1 MHTLQRIIT
10 FVLFADAKKTQRQ
23 SMNKIP
29 PLYPYQQKLEDSV
42 LKEWKSGKKRLFV
55 QLGTG
60 GGKTFIFSDIANKTL
75 KKGNKVLIVTHRD
88 ELLTQAGG
96 TLERFGLNPALITSQ
111 TKHVPSGNGLYVSMI
126 ETLVNR
132 LKKEEWQEWYKD
144 INLLICDEGHLQDF
158 NKLLENPL
166 TREKYVLGF
175 SATPKRTGHQRQLS
189 EDYEELIC
197 GPDVQTLINM
207 GYLVPD
213 RYFGVP
219 IDLKGVH
226 LDKGEYNTEELFDKY
241 NKKEL
246 YAGVIDNWKRICP
259 DTITIVFCVN
269 VQHTINTC
277 KAFNDAGIKAKFLVS
292 EVAKP
297 KNDTKLGE
305 YQNYLDNFEAFSG
318 KRKDVISEF
327 KRGDFK
333 VLVNCGIATT
343 GFDYPEIQTV
353 IMNRATTSEN
363 LLMQCLGR
371 GARIHPNKEY
381 FNLLDFGENCKRLG
395 YYRQEREY
403 SLTHEESSKKGEGVA
418 GVKTCPKCKALLNT
432 STMMCKY
439 CGYVFEKTQEQK
451 IVELVEIKYS
461 EAKQELKTIKDYE
474 IYCKA
479 KSYNKNWLFR
489 QIFVKFGKDGLI
501 EYQRTHNLN
510 PSWVYIMLARYKAMG
525 IK

>member
-1 MHTLQRIIT
+1 MIELR
-10 FVLFADAKKTQRQ
+10 
-23 SMNKIP
+23 
-29 PLYPYQQKLEDSV
+29 PYQKDIV
-42 LKEWKSGKKRLFV
+42 TDIKKRWKEGRKRLLIQAPTAF
-55 QLGTG
+55 
-60 GGKTFIFSDIANKTL
+60 GKTICFSYMAKEAE
-75 KKGNKVLIVTHRD
+75 KKGNKVLILTHRE
-88 ELLTQAGG
+88 ELLMQSGG
-96 TLERFGLNPALITSQ
+96 TLEKFGCTPTLITSA
-111 TKHVPSGNGLYVSMI
+111 TKSVPKDGLLYVSMV

-132 LKKEEWQEWYKD
+132 LKKQEWQEWYKG
-144 INLLICDEGHLQDF
+144 ISLAITDECHLQDF

-189 EDYEELIC
+189 EDYEELIS
-197 GPDVQTLINM
+197 GLDVQQLINM
-207 GYLVPD
+207 GYLVQD
-213 RYFGVP
+213 RYFGVAV
-219 IDLKGVH
+219 DLKGVH
-226 LDKGEYNTEELFDKY
+226 IDKGEYNTEELFDKY

-297 KNDTKLGE
+297 KDLKKQDE
-305 YQNYLDNFEAFSG
+305 YQNYLDNFTAFSG

-343 GFDYPEIQTV
+343 GFDYPAIQTV

-403 SLTHEESSKKGEGVA
+403 SLTHEESTKKGEGVA

-432 STMMCKY
+432 STMTCKY
-439 CGYVFEKTQEQK
+439 CGHIFEKTQEQK

-474 IYCKA
+474 LFCKA

-489 QIFVKFGKDGLI
+489 QIFVKFGKDGLV

-510 PSWVYIMLARYKAMG
+510 PSWVYIIMARFRAQG